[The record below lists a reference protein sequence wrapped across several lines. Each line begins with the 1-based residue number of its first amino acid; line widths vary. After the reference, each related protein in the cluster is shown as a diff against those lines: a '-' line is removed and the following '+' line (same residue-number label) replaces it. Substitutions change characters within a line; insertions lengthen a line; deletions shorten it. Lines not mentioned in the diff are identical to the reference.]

1 MRSDALP
8 LPSDE
13 EPLETEAAPEP
24 PAWTLAEGID
34 LDSDDPALL
43 ADGRRLCVAAT
54 KAGTRC
60 SAPAITGEHL
70 CAIHAGR
77 LDPAAGGHARAAS
90 LRLVREE
97 AQERAVEAAM
107 GTRATIAAA
116 LREKHAEIRLAVHGL
131 ADRAADGDRQ
141 AALALLPFVT
151 QALGTPSP
159 SGPDVVRVEGES
171 VDLSALDTASLKAL
185 LASHPPAPSP

>member
-13 EPLETEAAPEP
+13 EPLETEAAPER
-24 PAWTLAEGID
+24 PAWTLAEGVD
-34 LDSDDPALL
+34 LDADDPARLD
-43 ADGRRLCVAAT
+43 DGRRLCVAAT

-60 SAPAITGEHL
+60 SAPAITTEIL
-70 CAIHAGR
+70 CSIHAGR
-77 LDPAAGGHARAAS
+77 LDPAAGGHARAHS

-185 LASHPPAPSP
+185 LASQPSP

>member
-1 MRSDALP
+1 MRSDALEIEEH
-8 LPSDE
+8 E
-13 EPLETEAAPEP
+13 EPLETEAGASE
-24 PAWTLAEGID
+24 PAWTLAPGVD
-34 LDSDDPALL
+34 LDSDDPA
-43 ADGRRLCVAAT
+43 AVEGRTRQCVALT
-54 KAGTRC
+54 KAGARC
-60 SAPAITGEHL
+60 SAPALTSDL
-70 CAIHAGR
+70 VCSAHAGL
-77 LDPAAGGHARAAS
+77 LDASAGGLARAQK

-185 LASHPPAPSP
+185 LAAQPSP